1 MVQETLTTPLG
12 GPFGNDRLVDIPPSH
27 CIPEMGFE
35 MGLGGQQKN
44 IKVSAVGKVLKDY
57 LSPQDSLANYAEI
70 LCGPAF
76 EIPLGSLLTGS
87 VDAVLGLPGSRSD
100 QPRLA
105 ICDYKSNRLHTAG
118 MENPL
123 QAYAPERIVQAME
136 IHHYPLQAI
145 LYGTALYRMLRW
157 RLPQANPNQCIVG
170 IAYTFTRGMKGADT
184 PIDNEGRRYG
194 VFTWRAPE
202 GLWQELSDLLA
213 GKNEETP

>member
-1 MVQETLTTPLG
+1 
-12 GPFGNDRLVDIPPSH
+12 
-27 CIPEMGFE
+27 
-35 MGLGGQQKN
+35 
-44 IKVSAVGKVLKDY
+44 
-57 LSPQDSLANYAEI
+57 
-70 LCGPAF
+70 
-76 EIPLGSLLTGS
+76 
-87 VDAVLGLPGSRSD
+87 
-100 QPRLA
+100 
-105 ICDYKSNRLHTAG
+105 

-202 GLWQELSDLLA
+202 GLWKELSDLLA